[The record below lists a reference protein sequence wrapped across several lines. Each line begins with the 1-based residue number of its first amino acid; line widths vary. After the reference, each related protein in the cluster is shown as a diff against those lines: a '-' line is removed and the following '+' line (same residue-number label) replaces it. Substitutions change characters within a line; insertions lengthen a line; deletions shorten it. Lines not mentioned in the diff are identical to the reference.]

1 MPYWASARSDW
12 EGDTRHGW
20 FYKGLGK
27 VGAVS
32 RRWWGYK
39 NGRHAPS
46 AKVVALAQAKCPA
59 AAVAFQSPL
68 WDALRLDRSATHV
81 AKALAGRTTKFGE
94 REPIADLDVSLR
106 RGMATSA
113 HRAGADFRDIKK
125 QGGWRHDGTV
135 QGYIEEASRFEENAA
150 GSLLR
155 TRIKSA

>member
-1 MPYWASARSDW
+1 MR
-12 EGDTRHGW
+12 
-20 FYKGLGK
+20 
-27 VGAVS
+27 
-32 RRWWGYK
+32 
-39 NGRHAPS
+39 
-46 AKVVALAQAKCPA
+46 AQ
-59 AAVAFQSPL
+59 Q
-68 WDALRLDRSATHV
+68 
-81 AKALAGRTTKFGE
+81 GE

-125 QGGWRHDGTV
+125 QGGWRHDWTV